1 MSKRES
7 MIQNVGEIVKVEG
20 IGRNIAFNPFPL
32 GNGIV
37 VCRIEDPESDWLN
50 RVHNRPGPY
59 NPHSRFFREDRDK
72 LVPLEGAPVFDLED
86 PFGAWIIDQHNEPQL
101 LFGGVRVNFK
111 AEGGPRIRTELYLA
125 GHIYDLSQ
133 EKQPVA
139 VVDDMRD
146 IRFAQSEAGDMVM
159 LPRLTTGAA
168 YPGSIG
174 YTRITL
180 AELKDPQ
187 RFKDK
192 IATSKLL
199 RFSLPAG
206 IRLGANA
213 VYSELWRRD
222 SGETKELI
230 HIVCHS
236 SEADPYTDAQGKL
249 IENDFVNGII
259 HYRAYDG
266 YLDPENPTA
275 TIQLRELARSSNF
288 PTMPGSIKGPRYKDV
303 VFPGGIAGNTLYAG
317 LGDRSVVRIEISAP
331 THPSST
337 LLSI

>member
-1 MSKRES
+1 
-7 MIQNVGEIVKVEG
+7 MIQNSGEIVKVEG
-20 IGRNIAFNPFPL
+20 IGGNIAFNPFPL

-59 NPHSRFFREDRDK
+59 NPHSRFFREDGDR
-72 LVPLEGAPVFDLED
+72 LIPLEGAPVFDLED
-86 PFGAWIIDQHNEPQL
+86 PFGTWIIDEQKQPQL
-101 LFGGVRVNFK
+101 LFGGVRVNFN

-125 GHIYDLSQ
+125 PRIYDLAP
-133 EKQPVA
+133 EKQPIA
-139 VVDDMRD
+139 SVDDMRD
-146 IRFAQSEAGDMVM
+146 IRFAQSQAGDIVM

-168 YPGSIG
+168 YPGSIS
-174 YTRITL
+174 YARITL
-180 AELKDPQ
+180 QELKDPQ
-187 RFKDK
+187 HFKAI
-192 IATSKLL
+192 IANSALL

-206 IRLGANA
+206 VRLGANA
-213 VYSELWRRD
+213 AYSEPWKPT
-222 SGETKELI
+222 SGREKELI

-249 IENDFVNGII
+249 IENDFINGII

-288 PTMPGSIKGPRYKDV
+288 PVLPGSIKGPRYKDV
-303 VFPGGIAGNTLYAG
+303 VFPGGIASTTLYAG
-317 LGDRSVVRIEISAP
+317 LGDRSVVRIDIP
-331 THPSST
+331 PLPHPSST
-337 LLSI
+337 LLSV